1 MAVRRQVAALPLRQ
15 KKSGEIE
22 VLLITSRGTGRW
34 VIPKGWTSKRLK
46 DHEAAIREA
55 KQEAGV
61 DGKITTGAIGSYR
74 YFKSEIS
81 LVTPIDVAVYL
92 LAVEKQWKRWP
103 EKQERQRVWLPV
115 EEAAEKVQEPDLSRL
130 ILAML
135 ELPADWGLRRVV
147 RRGFKIA
154 ALLNGG

>member
-34 VIPKGWTSKRLK
+34 VVPKGWTSKRLK

-61 DGKITTGAIGSYR
+61 DGRITTGAIGSYR

-81 LVTPIDVAVYL
+81 LETPIDVAVYL

-103 EKQERQRVWLPV
+103 EKRERQRLWLPV
-115 EEAAEKVQEPDLSRL
+115 PEAADKVDEPDLSRL

-147 RRGFKIA
+147 RRGCKIA

>member
-1 MAVRRQVAALPLRQ
+1 MADRRQVAALPLRQ

-61 DGKITTGAIGSYR
+61 DGRITSKAIGRYR
-74 YFKSEIS
+74 YIKSEIGLDS
-81 LVTPIDVAVYL
+81 PIDVAVYL

-103 EKQERQRVWLPV
+103 EKRERQRLWLPV
-115 EEAAEKVQEPDLSRL
+115 QEAAEKVHEPDLARL
-130 ILAML
+130 ILATI
-135 ELPADWGLRRVV
+135 EIPAEWNLRRVA
-147 RRGFKIA
+147 RKGFEIA
-154 ALLNGG
+154 LPLGGE

>member
-34 VIPKGWTSKRLK
+34 VIPKGWPSKRLK

-61 DGKITTGAIGSYR
+61 DGRITSRAIGRYR

-81 LVTPIDVAVYL
+81 LDAPIDVAVYL

-103 EKQERQRVWLPV
+103 EKRERQRLWLPV
-115 EEAAEKVQEPDLSRL
+115 QEAAEKVHEPDLAHL
-130 ILAML
+130 IFAML
-135 ELPADWGLRRVV
+135 AIPADWDLRRVARKGLEV
-147 RRGFKIA
+147 SS
-154 ALLNGG
+154 LLNGG

>member
-15 KKSGEIE
+15 KNSGEIE

-61 DGKITTGAIGSYR
+61 DGRITTGAIGSYR
-74 YFKSEIS
+74 YVKREIG
-81 LVTPIDVAVYL
+81 LDAPIDVAVYL

-103 EKQERQRVWLPV
+103 EKRERQRVWLPV
-115 EEAAEKVQEPDLSRL
+115 DEAAGKVQEPDLSRL